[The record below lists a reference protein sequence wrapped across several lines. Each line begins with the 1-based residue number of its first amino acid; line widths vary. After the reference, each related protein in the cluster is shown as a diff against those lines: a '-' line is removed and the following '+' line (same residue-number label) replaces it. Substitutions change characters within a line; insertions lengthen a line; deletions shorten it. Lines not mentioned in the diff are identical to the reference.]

1 MLSKNQ
7 IKLINAL
14 KIKKFREQ
22 YCLFVIEGT
31 KAVAEI
37 LQSSY
42 TIRSIYGKKTW
53 FERNNY
59 ILSERK
65 ELQHN
70 IFIISDTEMTKI
82 SSFTTP
88 NEVLL
93 IAEIPENKFNVQD
106 LEDELVLMLDE
117 VKDPGNLGTIIR
129 VADWFG
135 IKNIV
140 CSTNSVDAFNPK
152 VVQSTMGS
160 ITRVKVYYEE
170 LLAVLK
176 TNKQK
181 SELPVFGAL
190 LNGENIYKAEFQ
202 TKGIILLGNESKG
215 ISAELLPFIT
225 RKITIPSYGGAES
238 LNVSIAAA
246 IICSEFR
253 RNQD

>member
-14 KIKKFREQ
+14 KIKKFRDQ
-22 YCLFVIEGT
+22 YRLFVIEGT

-42 TIRSIYGKKTW
+42 TIHSIYGEKTW

-65 ELQHN
+65 ELETQ
-70 IFIISDTEMTKI
+70 IFLISDTEMKKI

-93 IAEIPENKFNVQD
+93 IAEIPENKFNIQD
-106 LEDELVLMLDE
+106 LEDGLLLMLDE

-135 IKNIV
+135 IKNII

-170 LLAVLK
+170 LLSVLN

-181 SELPVFGAL
+181 PGLPVFGAL
-190 LNGENIYKAEFQ
+190 LNGENIYKAKLQ

-215 ISAELLPFIT
+215 ISAELLPFVT